1 MDRAMPPKLRE
12 VKRWTNGGS
21 KARMT
26 ALLARKW
33 TLRSHIEEMEKLI
46 VLAVLTA
53 LSCSQPPMRCK
64 LGASIA
70 NGAVVSLIVSG

>member
-26 ALLARKW
+26 ALLTRTW
-33 TLRSHIEEMEKLI
+33 MVRSHIEEMEKLI

-53 LSCSQPPMRCK
+53 IVVFAATYALSAWSEHR
-64 LGASIA
+64 
-70 NGAVVSLIVSG
+70 